1 MNLCQLEQIAIEKE
15 CAEIQLLILSYIKE
29 HRLQD
34 SWAHYLKNLTS
45 LSRFIH
51 INCQAC
57 WT

>member
-1 MNLCQLEQIAIEKE
+1 MNLCQLEQIAIGKE
-15 CAEIQLLILSYIKE
+15 CAGIQLLILSYIKE

-34 SWAHYLKNLTS
+34 SWAHYLKKLTS

-57 WT
+57 LT